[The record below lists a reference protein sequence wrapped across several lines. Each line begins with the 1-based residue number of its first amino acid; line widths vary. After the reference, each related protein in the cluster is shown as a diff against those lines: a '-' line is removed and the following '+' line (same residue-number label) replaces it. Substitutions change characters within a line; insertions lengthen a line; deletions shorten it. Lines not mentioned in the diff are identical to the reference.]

1 MAPSTQNKAR
11 ATQNKARAKTTKRRT
26 RGRTKRPLVI
36 DFHTHINV
44 PEVLG
49 FLKQSTARGKGPPPR
64 VSKSSSAFQN
74 RQYKIIMPKLTDPKV
89 RLRDMDKAGI
99 DIQVITAML
108 SHYCY
113 WADGATGLRIAKLCN
128 DRIAEI
134 VDGAPDRFAG
144 LATVP
149 LQDTRRAVNELNR
162 AVTRLGLK
170 GVIISSRTETKE
182 LGDKSLRPFWAKA
195 EALDVP
201 VYIHP
206 HGYDRTERMQDY
218 FLWNSIAQPLEE
230 AMAMASLIYSGTME
244 RHPRLKVCFAHGGG
258 YLPYYAGRMDRAFE
272 IRPETRKN
280 ITRKPSAYIKRFYY
294 DTCVYNPDMLEFLVG
309 KVGAGHV
316 VMGSDYP
323 VFLKE
328 DNPVG
333 FVGKARGLTAK
344 DRDGILGGNA
354 ARLLK
359 LRV

>member
-1 MAPSTQNKAR
+1 MAASTRNK
-11 ATQNKARAKTTKRRT
+11 T
-26 RGRTKRPLVI
+26 RKKGRTKRPLTI
-36 DFHTHINV
+36 DFHTHVNV
-44 PEVLG
+44 PEVLDFIRQASG
-49 FLKQSTARGKGPPPR
+49 RGKGPPPR
-64 VSKSSSAFQN
+64 VSKGSSAFQN
-74 RQYKIIMPKLTDPKV
+74 RQYRIIMPKLTDPKV
-89 RLRDMDKAGI
+89 RLKDMDKGGI
-99 DIQVITAML
+99 DIQVVSAML

-113 WADGATGLRIAKLCN
+113 WADGAAGLKIAKLCN

-134 VDGAPDRFAG
+134 VDGAPDRFVG

-149 LQDTRRAVNELNR
+149 LQDTRRAVNELTR
-162 AVTRLGLK
+162 AVTKLGHR

-182 LGDKSLRPFWAKA
+182 LGDKSLGAFWAKA

-206 HGYDRTERMQDY
+206 HGYDHVERLQDY
-218 FLWNSIAQPLEE
+218 FMWNSIAQPLEE
-230 AMAMASLIYSGTME
+230 AMAMASLIYSGTMD
-244 RHPRLKVCFAHGGG
+244 RHPKLKVCFAHGGG

-328 DNPVG
+328 DDPMG

-344 DRDGILGGNA
+344 DRDGILGRNA
-354 ARLLK
+354 QRLLK